1 MCHVNS
7 WWRWSDLL
15 VASHSDLLSVPCTHG
30 NTDKCCKTG
39 PNTWNCFRF
48 VFFFKLSCGGRRGR
62 SSTNGEVGSSIACYI
77 YTWARY
83 WNRSCSWCI
92 HVLMLKSAWMHVC
105 ECVNETC
112 GIKHLSAQVEKSA
125 IKTGPF
131 NIYHLSTLTRGVLTS
146 ARSQCSLAWQYSS
159 ALSEAWRPS
168 SLGNGWKQ
176 NKLLKR

>member
-48 VFFFKLSCGGRRGR
+48 VFFL
-62 SSTNGEVGSSIACYI
+62 NWAVGVDVVAHLLMERLVLQSHAI
-77 YTWARY
+77 YTHLGEILKPKLLLMHPCVWMCEWDMWHKALE
-83 WNRSCSWCI
+83 CSSR
-92 HVLMLKSAWMHVC
+92 VEK
-105 ECVNETC
+105 
-112 GIKHLSAQVEKSA
+112 VEKSA